1 VEVNNFDYD
10 WEPRT
15 PEAYRRYVRKQLRE
29 YSDDEWH
36 IGSMRE
42 LGYVNI
48 LPNSIVDDILA
59 DEIAF
64 YRAGEPIE

>member
-1 VEVNNFDYD
+1 
-10 WEPRT
+10 
-15 PEAYRRYVRKQLRE
+15 
-29 YSDDEWH
+29 
-36 IGSMRE
+36 MRE